1 LCAPIFSS
9 KRKKGIQ
16 TDKPDEEEE
25 ESGSGDE
32 GGAVGGTRNTHLSPG
47 DLPPSSS
54 SDEESSDDDLGDQ
67 VRLNLLSRVCVNAD
81 VVCRT
86 VY

>member
-1 LCAPIFSS
+1 MCAPIFSS

-32 GGAVGGTRNTHLSPG
+32 GGAVGGTPNTHLSPG

-67 VRLNLLSRVCVNAD
+67 VRLIFFPVSV
-81 VVCRT
+81 
-86 VY
+86 